1 MLVRFIGLDTNT
13 LPPVYCDYKTLL
25 DIQFQLSYNATF
37 NHTQGNQWD
46 GTCPSDPTFTRQGNQ
61 WDGTCPSDPT
71 ITQSANICHYTSHS
85 RQTSAITQSH
95 QLGRMREQQD
105 KHPPNWKPHNIG

>member
-13 LPPVYCDYKTLL
+13 LPPVYCDYKTSL
-25 DIQFQLSYNATF
+25 DIQFQLSYNATY
-37 NHTQGNQWD
+37 NHT
-46 GTCPSDPTFTRQGNQ
+46 QGNQ

-85 RQTSAITQSH
+85 RQTSAITISHSRQTSAITISH